1 MNFERRRL
9 PLRSLAW
16 SFTEAVAWLK
26 TFRLLE
32 LLDDPSF
39 SDDWFLNC
47 SFVRDDPSRH
57 DHFASFSHL
66 PTDHFEFLHIRT
78 CVRRIRRGGPHSS
91 ACFHSWRRHSFFL
104 SVFTVLCYRL
114 VGCSAADEFAHG
126 SQALFLLRSPEIP
139 RRLQFGLVKN
149 AKIRLGVGSQ
159 AQKLNFTFHYDENPE

>member
-91 ACFHSWRRHSFFL
+91 ACFHSWRRHSLFSFC
-104 SVFTVLCYRL
+104 FHGFVLPI
-114 VGCSAADEFAHG
+114 G
-126 SQALFLLRSPEIP
+126 
-139 RRLQFGLVKN
+139 RLQCSRRIRIWIPSFVSLAITRDLTTAPIRFGEERQDPSG
-149 AKIRLGVGSQ
+149 RLFASTE
-159 AQKLNFTFHYDENPE
+159 A